1 MSTTQVEQVRR
12 TQDGLR
18 DQLGRIREEAT
29 RVENDVRFESSQQQQ
44 QWGGFQ
50 PTGGFDPT
58 QELTSIRYAAEAIR
72 ERADRAMQQ
81 SYQQGSSGQQ
91 YFSGS
96 GSMQSSSAIRSVH
109 LVRQVLDVC
118 EQLVVAQATLL
129 ETISP
134 QIQQQGTNK

>member
-1 MSTTQVEQVRR
+1 MSTTQVEQIKR

-29 RVENDVRFESSQQQQ
+29 RVENDVRFEGSQQS
-44 QWGGFQ
+44 WGGFQ

-81 SYQQGSSGQQ
+81 SNQYGGGQQ
-91 YFSGS
+91 FSS
-96 GSMQSSSAIRSVH
+96 GSMQNSGAIRSVH

-134 QIQQQGTNK
+134 QLQQQGTK